1 MPKTPPTIVA
11 PLPHDPRVMM
21 LAKSVSLTRREAFA
35 AAAEAWAWMSVMAV
49 EDIVKQTAPDSLDA
63 VVGDIDGFGQAM
75 LQAGLVG
82 TVDGGLV
89 LPAELRQRQQRD
101 ERGGAAATTAVVDHE
116 DEEEKARRRKAQNAA
131 ASKVYR
137 RKNRITNPKPKPS
150 GNLFRTL
157 GRVAGHEVKVIDGPH
172 GPYAKVVGAT
182 VGGEQCHKFT
192 AKVRDITFEAV
203 TLTDVLTGLVEK
215 WKSIHDRE
223 RGRFD
228 ERSAQVLVP
237 SFADFKDAAE
247 RVLLVAKIEQ
257 EAARHAD
264 AADASARHADASATV
279 SRPSASPEADSERKS
294 SGDNDFPSQ
303 QPSAN
308 AHADGASSVSAS
320 SESSSSIEED
330 IRGEGR
336 KAGTEPEPVRVD
348 ADNPAVRERM
358 AKRDEGRRL
367 AGRIAQALGLEI
379 DIVLHRGRTNPQYLA
394 LQCREA
400 GIDPKTGLP
409 FNAEAPSEPAGARGD
424 IGTTSD
430 TMADNMPAA
439 GSVGAHGD
447 GPPRVF
453 DCPADDLRDGL
464 AKQGIPSPITRTPPA
479 VDDHGQLL
487 ATVARA

>member
-1 MPKTPPTIVA
+1 MT
-11 PLPHDPRVMM
+11 

-49 EDIVKQTAPDSLDA
+49 EDIVPQTAPDSLDA

-75 LQAGLVG
+75 LQVGLVG

-89 LPAELRQRQQRD
+89 LPAELRQRHQRD
-101 ERGGAAATTAVVDHE
+101 GRSRGAAAEPAADDGDD
-116 DEEEKARRRKAQNAA
+116 DEKERRRKAQNAA
-131 ASKVYR
+131 ASRTYR
-137 RKNRITNPKPKPS
+137 RKNKVTNPKPKPS
-150 GNLFRTL
+150 GNPFRTL

-257 EAARHAD
+257 DAARHAD

-320 SESSSSIEED
+320 SESSSSNEED

-336 KAGTEPEPVRVD
+336 KAGTEPEPVRAD

-358 AKRDEGRRL
+358 AKRDQGRRL
-367 AGRIAQALGLEI
+367 AGRIAKALGLDI

-409 FNAEAPSEPAGARGD
+409 VNAEGAGEPVDARHD
-424 IGTTSD
+424 IDTTTD
-430 TMADNMPAA
+430 TMTGDKPVA
-439 GSVGAHGD
+439 GSVEAPGEDIGFRQSTEALDRLG
-447 GPPRVF
+447 
-453 DCPADDLRDGL
+453 
-464 AKQGIPSPITRTPPA
+464 ITRTVNPAPPPDEDQEA
-479 VDDHGQLL
+479 FEDKRRRTTEQLL
-487 ATVARA
+487 RQGA

>member
-1 MPKTPPTIVA
+1 
-11 PLPHDPRVMM
+11 
-21 LAKSVSLTRREAFA
+21 
-35 AAAEAWAWMSVMAV
+35 MSVMAV
-49 EDIVKQTAPDSLDA
+49 EDIVPQTAPDSLDA

-75 LQAGLVG
+75 LQVGLVG

-89 LPAELRQRQQRD
+89 LPAELRQRHQRD
-101 ERGGAAATTAVVDHE
+101 ERIREAAAAPAADDD
-116 DEEEKARRRKAQNAA
+116 DEKERRRKAQNAA
-131 ASKVYR
+131 ASRAYR
-137 RKNRITNPKPKPS
+137 RKNKVTNPKPKPS
-150 GNLFRTL
+150 GNPFRTL
-157 GRVAGHEVKVIDGPH
+157 GRVAGHEVKVIQGPH

-182 VGGEQCHKFT
+182 VGGEQFHKFT

-257 EAARHAD
+257 EGARHAD

-279 SRPSASPEADSERKS
+279 SRPSATPEADSGRKS

-336 KAGTEPEPVRVD
+336 KAGTEPEPVRAD

-358 AKRDEGRRL
+358 AKRDQGRRL
-367 AGRIAQALGLEI
+367 AGRIAKALGLDI
-379 DIVLHRGRTNPQYLA
+379 DIVLHRGRTNPQYLDF
-394 LQCREA
+394 QCREA

-409 FNAEAPSEPAGARGD
+409 VNAEGAGEPVDARHD
-424 IGTTSD
+424 IDTTTD
-430 TMADNMPAA
+430 TMTGNKPAA
-439 GSVGAHGD
+439 GNVGAGT
-447 GPPRVF
+447 PPVF

-464 AKQGIPSPITRTPPA
+464 ARQGIPSPITRTPPA
-479 VDDHGQLL
+479 VDDHCELV
-487 ATVARA
+487 APVARA